1 MLYDILFVC
10 AGYLSGSVLFAE
22 VFSRL
27 FGKNENLHS
36 SKDNNPGTAN
46 SFMQCGFWCGTLTLL
61 GDVLK
66 GFLPVFLYFLLGGN
80 FRDFTLIKPLI
91 FAAPVLGHVLPL
103 FFRFKGGKGIAVTFG
118 CLFGILPMWE
128 PLAVFALSYI
138 FLSVILRINPHRY
151 RTIIAYILSAVLM
164 IVMRYNSIVICGFV
178 IAAAIVILKH
188 IFSKELSS
196 KFKVNFLW
204 MH

>member
-138 FLSVILRINPHRY
+138 FLSVILRISPHRY

-164 IVMRYNSIVICGFV
+164 IVMRYNSIVIYGFV

>member
-27 FGKNENLHS
+27 FGKNEKLHS

-80 FRDFTLIKPLI
+80 FRDFTLIKPMI

-138 FLSVILRINPHRY
+138 FLSVILRISPHRY

>member
-27 FGKNENLHS
+27 FGKNEKLHS

-128 PLAVFALSYI
+128 PLAVFAFSYI

-151 RTIIAYILSAVLM
+151 RTIIAYTLSAVLM
-164 IVMRYNSIVICGFV
+164 IVMRYNSIVIYGFV

>member
-22 VFSRL
+22 IFSRL

-46 SFMQCGFWCGTLTLL
+46 SFMQCGFWCGALTLL

-138 FLSVILRINPHRY
+138 FLSLILRINPHRY

-178 IAAAIVILKH
+178 IAAATVVLKH

>member
-22 VFSRL
+22 IFSRL

-46 SFMQCGFWCGTLTLL
+46 SFMQCGFWCGALTLL

-138 FLSVILRINPHRY
+138 FLSVILRISPHRY

-164 IVMRYNSIVICGFV
+164 IVMRYNSIVIYGFV